1 MKKMKR
7 ATVLDFLK
15 DLLLEI
21 GVKRKEITSF

>member
-21 GVKRKEITSF
+21 EAKRKVITSL